1 MAAPENRPIVPV
13 PRTIVDWALEV
24 LALASLVSL
33 LGLVAGYWTQLPER
47 IPTHFGASGRPDGWG
62 GRSMLL
68 LLPLVTL
75 VMYGTLT
82 LVGQFPQHF
91 NYTWRIT
98 PENALAQYRAARR
111 LLSSLKLILVSMFT
125 WVAWVT
131 IRAALGGE
139 ASLGG
144 SFFPLVFGSISGVL
158 VAYLYLSSRL
168 R

>member
-1 MAAPENRPIVPV
+1 MPV

-82 LVGQFPQHF
+82 LVGQFRS
-91 NYTWRIT
+91 TSTT
-98 PENALAQYRAARR
+98 P
-111 LLSSLKLILVSMFT
+111 
-125 WVAWVT
+125 
-131 IRAALGGE
+131 
-139 ASLGG
+139 GG
-144 SFFPLVFGSISGVL
+144 SPRRTPWRSTVRPDVFSP
-158 VAYLYLSSRL
+158 ASS
-168 R
+168 